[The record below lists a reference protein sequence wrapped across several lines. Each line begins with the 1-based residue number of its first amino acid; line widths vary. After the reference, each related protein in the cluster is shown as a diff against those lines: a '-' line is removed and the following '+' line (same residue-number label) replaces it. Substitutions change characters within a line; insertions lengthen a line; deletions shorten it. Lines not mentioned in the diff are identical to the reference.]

1 MVGIWFVP
9 CCPRRAA
16 VTSRRR
22 GDRMLTDTPPASAN
36 QEAAAKARH
45 RARGGYARIRRHGML
60 EALAVVVMLAA
71 AAAVRLALAARGWP
85 GVNSDESVMGLMADD
100 VLWHGAHPVFF
111 YGQHYMGAL
120 QAYLSVPIFLIVGPT
135 TFALHATTTL
145 QCILL
150 IPAVGAPDAGHWR
163 WADHP
168 GICSQ

>member
-1 MVGIWFVP
+1 
-9 CCPRRAA
+9 
-16 VTSRRR
+16 
-22 GDRMLTDTPPASAN
+22 MLTDISPAAAN
-36 QEAAAKARH
+36 QKVVAGARH
-45 RARGGYARIRRHGML
+45 SARGGYARIRRHGML
-60 EALAVVVMLAA
+60 EALAVIAMLAA

-85 GVNSDESVMGLMADD
+85 ALNSDESIMGLMTDD

-120 QAYLSVPIFLIVGPT
+120 QAYLAVPIFLIVGPT